1 MANAVIVASSYEG
14 NIMRAKVLKAADKPP
29 KDAAYVVIDG
39 VPTNAP
45 IHDAIMDG
53 VDDSA
58 CRSDSYER
66 VKAAGGTP
74 GMLAL
79 LS

>member
-1 MANAVIVASSYEG
+1 
-14 NIMRAKVLKAADKPP
+14 MRAKVLKVADKSP

-45 IHDAIMDG
+45 IHDAIMEG

-58 CRSDSYER
+58 CRKATYDY

-74 GMLAL
+74 EMLAL
-79 LS
+79 LA

>member
-1 MANAVIVASSYEG
+1 
-14 NIMRAKVLKAADKPP
+14 MRIKVLKALDKSP

-45 IHDAIMDG
+45 IHDEIMAG

-58 CRSDSYER
+58 GRKVSYEAA
-66 VKAAGGTP
+66 KAAGCSEEA
-74 GMLAL
+74 LAL
-79 LS
+79 LA